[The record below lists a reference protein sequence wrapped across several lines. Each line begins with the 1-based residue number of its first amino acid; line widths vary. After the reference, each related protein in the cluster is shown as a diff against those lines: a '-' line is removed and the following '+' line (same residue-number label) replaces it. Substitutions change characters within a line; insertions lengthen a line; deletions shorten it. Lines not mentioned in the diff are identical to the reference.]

1 MPLEG
6 QQVGRYRFIRM
17 LGSGG
22 MGEVYLAEDARIG
35 QQVAIKVMRAEVSP
49 YPDSE
54 AARESARLFQ
64 REAMAIARL
73 DHPHILP
80 LFDYGEENVN
90 GIPLT
95 YMAMPFRPEG
105 SLADWLRKRDHNRL
119 LSPEE
124 VAHIVDQAADA
135 LQHAHDRQ
143 IIHQDVK
150 PSNFLIRSRKEDPDH
165 PDLLLTDFGV
175 ARFATVTSSA
185 SQVIRGTPTYMA
197 PEQWEGL
204 PVPATDQYALATMA
218 YELLTG
224 RSPFQGAPGRM
235 MYQHIN
241 TPPQP
246 PSTLNPRISA
256 AIDIV
261 LLHALA
267 KKPEARFA
275 SITVF
280 ARAFQQAAQGT
291 AAAETAAFL
300 RSSSSSQQTVQDSD
314 APPYIKSPGMPSN
327 SDIRAVLAISQM
339 EARNGATRTVTLP
352 GGRQVRV
359 SIPPGASDGQIIRIE
374 GQTTPSYPGGTAG
387 ALILTLAVKQTYASF
402 PLASSAEME
411 GTFPLSG
418 ATAPGTFVPALSST
432 GAPTVE
438 DKSTSPGVKPAL
450 ILNEQTHLQPA
461 STVLP
466 APPLQPY
473 TPGRDEAVPV
483 ILANASAGNA
493 LPAHHRT
500 GSQRWLTIVLLLL
513 VLLLISG
520 GVAYVGP
527 GTLITFARNL
537 FGPPPG
543 IASSAT
549 VTITPA
555 SKAMQNDYT
564 ITAVTGT
571 PDTSQHQVQARELSY
586 TTPSQSQTANATGS
600 GQNPATKASG
610 TLVVTCRASSSA
622 ITIAAGTVFTGN
634 DGVQVSTDETVTASS
649 CSTNIPAHAVQPG
662 THGNIAASDMNQPY
676 EGYTINNPAAFTGG
690 QDAQTYTVVQQSDID
705 GAATPLENSLTSS
718 AQQQLQGQVHSNERL
733 VDSPIC
739 NSNVTSDHAAGDRA
753 TTVTVSVT
761 VTCTG
766 EAYDYDAALSTAAQW
781 LMQDA
786 TQSLGP
792 DYSLVGNVTS
802 TLTQAQLADATQGT
816 IMISVHASGLWLF
829 QFNDT
834 QKQHLAQLIAGKSEQ
849 DAQAQ
854 LLQQMGVAQAGI
866 SLSNGNTLPTSSN
879 QITIIVQSLP
889 GTATPTT

>member
-80 LFDYGEENVN
+80 LFDYGEEHVN
-90 GIPLT
+90 DIPLT

-105 SLADWLRKRDHNRL
+105 SLADWVRKRDHNRL

-124 VAHIVDQAADA
+124 VAHIVNQAADA

-150 PSNFLIRSRKEDPDH
+150 PPNFLIRNRKEDPDH

-175 ARFATVTSSA
+175 ARFATATSSA

-197 PEQWEGL
+197 PEQWEGS

-246 PSTLNPRISA
+246 PSTLNPRIPA
-256 AIDIV
+256 AIDTVI
-261 LLHALA
+261 LRALA

-275 SITVF
+275 SITTF
-280 ARAFQQAAQGT
+280 AHAFQQAA
-291 AAAETAAFL
+291 AAGPAAFL

-314 APPYIKSPGMPSN
+314 APPYIKSQGMPGN

-339 EARNGATRTVTLP
+339 EARHGSTRTVTLP
-352 GGRQVRV
+352 GGRQVKV

-387 ALILTLAVKQTYASF
+387 ALILTLAVKQTYTSF
-402 PLASSAEME
+402 PLANSAEMK
-411 GTFPLSG
+411 GTLPSSG
-418 ATAPGTFVPALSST
+418 ATAPGTFVPALS
-432 GAPTVE
+432 GASAPIVVG
-438 DKSTSPGVKPAL
+438 KSTSPTVKPAQTVGQ
-450 ILNEQTHLQPA
+450 QTHL
-461 STVLP
+461 LP
-466 APPLQPY
+466 APHQQLY
-473 TPGRDEAVPV
+473 MPGREEAAPIV
-483 ILANASAGNA
+483 LARASAASA
-493 LPAHHRT
+493 LPARRKT
-500 GSQRWLTIVLLLL
+500 GSRRWFAIAL
-513 VLLLISG
+513 VLLVGLLIAG
-520 GVAYVGP
+520 GIAYTGP
-527 GTLITFARNL
+527 GTLITLAQNL
-537 FGPPPG
+537 FGAPSAGPG

-549 VTITPA
+549 VTITPV
-555 SKAMQNDYT
+555 SKVVQNDYT

-571 PDTSQHQVQARELSY
+571 PDASQHQVQARELSY
-586 TTPSQSQTANATGS
+586 TTPSQSQTTNATGS
-600 GQNPATKASG
+600 SQNPATKASG
-610 TLVVTCRASSSA
+610 TLVVTCRASSSP
-622 ITIAAGTVFTGN
+622 ITIAAGTVFTGS
-634 DGVQVSTDETVTASS
+634 DSVQVSTDETVTVSG

-662 THGNIAASDMNQPY
+662 SHGNIAAGDMNQPY
-676 EGYTINNPAAFTGG
+676 EGYNFNNPAAFTGG

-705 GAATPLENSLTSS
+705 GAATPLENSLTSN

-733 VDSPIC
+733 VDSPTC

-753 TTVTVSVT
+753 TTVTVTVT

-781 LMQDA
+781 LMQSA
-786 TQSLGP
+786 AQSLGP
-792 DYSLVGNVTS
+792 DYSLVGNVTT
-802 TLTQAQLADATQGT
+802 TLTQAQLADATT
-816 IMISVHASGLWLF
+816 IVISVHASGLWLF

-834 QKQHLAQLIAGKSEQ
+834 QKQNLAQLIAGKSKQ

-854 LLQQMGVAQAGI
+854 LLQQMGVAQADI
-866 SLSNGNTLPTSSN
+866 SLSNGHTLPTSSN
-879 QITIIVQSLP
+879 QITIVVQSLP
-889 GTATPTT
+889 GTATPTS